1 MTDTTN
7 AVESSF
13 AGWLYRPYIDLGQ
26 WRAHGDP
33 ITIGLELAARAVSEG
48 RDDYARLNGLI
59 PPSARRAI
67 VVRTGFSR
75 YLVED
80 PLELTPELR
89 SPRWQDL
96 CDHLQV
102 YATLDPDAQ
111 MRVLWLLH
119 RLCMHS
125 AVLRYEADRQAP
137 GKATLSSDEANRRYM
152 RGMSMITLFRD
163 GETTVPDLTEL
174 EIVGALATPGT
185 WAHIEA
191 TYLLAQFHLK
201 DLGDKATFVRYLD
214 VHKASI
220 DAADLD
226 DHRLHKVLSRYHR
239 VRAFLPHFD
248 GDLAA
253 MTAEMDLAE
262 HHCDLMRHDDLN
274 TTAEWCML
282 RSALL
287 ESRTKERL
295 VCGDLDGAERYA
307 LMLIDHVPADPHP
320 WMELGQ
326 VRIERSN
333 LEGAVDAYQWASL
346 LGPSVIHISE
356 FMRGQCLENLGRPD
370 EARAAYLRS
379 LAADPLGISTAS
391 RLDASG
397 LNSSNALVHT
407 WSQAHLSR
415 LAEMDEDK
423 QDTLRTYQKYG
434 GVLGKV

>member
-1 MTDTTN
+1 MSDKTN

-13 AGWLYRPYIDLGQ
+13 AGWLYRPYVDLGE

-67 VVRTGFSR
+67 VVRTGFSQ

-80 PLELTPELR
+80 PLELHPELR
-89 SPRWQDL
+89 TPRWQDL
-96 CDHLQV
+96 CDHLKA
-102 YATLDPDAQ
+102 YATLDPDAR

-125 AVLRYEADRQAP
+125 AVLRYETDEQP
-137 GKATLSSDEANRRYM
+137 SGKAALSLDEANRRYM

-163 GETTVPDLTEL
+163 GETTVPDLSEL
-174 EIVGALATPGT
+174 EIVGALAAPGT

-201 DLGDKATFVRYLD
+201 DLGDKDTFVRYLD
-214 VHKASI
+214 IHKGSI

-253 MTAEMDLAE
+253 MTEEMDLAE
-262 HHCDLMRHDDLN
+262 HHCDLMRRDDVN
-274 TTAEWCML
+274 TAAEWCML

-295 VCGDLDGAERYA
+295 VRGDLDGAERYA
-307 LMLIDHVPADPHP
+307 LKLIDHVPADPHP
-320 WMELGQ
+320 WLELGQ
-326 VRIERSN
+326 VRIEQSN
-333 LEGAVDAYQWASL
+333 LEGAVAAYQWASL
-346 LGPSVIHISE
+346 LGPAVIHISE
-356 FMRGQCLENLGRPD
+356 FMLGQCLENLGRSE

-379 LAADPLGISTAS
+379 LAADPLGISTAR

-397 LNSSNALVHT
+397 LNSSNTLVRT
-407 WSQAHLSR
+407 WSQAHLTR
-415 LAEMDEDK
+415 LTEMDEGR
-423 QDTLRTYQKYG
+423 QDTLREYQKYD